1 MWGIYTET
9 YIHPLQYTFA
19 LSSILLFIIIVT
31 CYYIVVMWLLR
42 NLLNTDLP
50 PKVTEQALKSVGSWS
65 EFGFH
70 PDHME
75 PMFELVFH
83 TLRQKD
89 EYGMPRSET
98 FDAAVDT
105 IVKVVTHPDIHKY
118 DDLRRKKIS
127 RFICS
132 VICKMKIVTAFWIR
146 LRWCFLFC
154 FSVCF

>member
-1 MWGIYTET
+1 
-9 YIHPLQYTFA
+9 
-19 LSSILLFIIIVT
+19 
-31 CYYIVVMWLLR
+31 MWLLQ

-75 PMFELVFH
+75 PMFDLVFH
-83 TLRQKD
+83 TLGQKD
-89 EYGMPRSET
+89 EYGMLRSET

-118 DDLRRKKIS
+118 
-127 RFICS
+127 
-132 VICKMKIVTAFWIR
+132 AQ
-146 LRWCFLFC
+146 LFFVFC
-154 FSVCF
+154 LLFNL

>member
-1 MWGIYTET
+1 MGNLFRNMHPSITVYFCSLFHSSFHHYT
-9 YIHPLQYTFA
+9 
-19 LSSILLFIIIVT
+19 IVT
-31 CYYIVVMWLLR
+31 CYYIAVMWLLR

-118 DDLRRKKIS
+118 DDLREKKFS
-127 RFICS
+127 
-132 VICKMKIVTAFWIR
+132 
-146 LRWCFLFC
+146 LGLFVWS
-154 FSVCF
+154 FA